1 MCQSFVLNK
10 LKIANLDVLL
20 DKIARNLPSLNYLSL
35 LSNQACP
42 NELSFSHRD
51 EEDYQRYR
59 WTICIN
65 NCFNDGY
72 QQNTSA
78 LLNYWETLNQC
89 VFSFFLSLLVCLS
102 LYFLPFHFSFPWAC
116 VTFKLGRII
125 EGSLQFNVAIFRV
138 FSEGSFFLYTKS
150 LTSFIL
156 CTLLCGFVFSI
167 SGVSSAFDL
176 IIYNLLYTV
185 LSPQLVEHFSLSNFD
200 KISIIWD
207 LNIIIDI
214 TYYT

>member
-1 MCQSFVLNK
+1 MPVNGMCQSFILNK

-89 VFSFFLSLLVCLS
+89 VFSFFLSFSPCLS
-102 LYFLPFHFSFPWAC
+102 FSLFFTFSF
-116 VTFKLGRII
+116 
-125 EGSLQFNVAIFRV
+125 
-138 FSEGSFFLYTKS
+138 FFPLN
-150 LTSFIL
+150 L
-156 CTLLCGFVFSI
+156 CYFQIRKDNRRQSSI
-167 SGVSSAFDL
+167 QPG
-176 IIYNLLYTV
+176 
-185 LSPQLVEHFSLSNFD
+185 NF
-200 KISIIWD
+200 
-207 LNIIIDI
+207 
-214 TYYT
+214 

>member
-1 MCQSFVLNK
+1 MPVNGMCQSFILNK

-20 DKIARNLPSLNYLSL
+20 DKIAHNLPSLNYLSL

-78 LLNYWETLNQC
+78 LLNYWETLNQW
-89 VFSFFLSLLVCLS
+89 VSSFFLSLLVCLS
-102 LYFLPFHFSFPWAC
+102 LYFWPFHFSFPWAC

-125 EGSLQFNVAIFRV
+125 EGSLQFKMAIFRV
-138 FSEGSFFLYTKS
+138 VSEGFFFLHKMPYIFYT
-150 LTSFIL
+150 LHSFVWL
-156 CTLLCGFVFSI
+156 CVFYIRHKFSI
-167 SGVSSAFDL
+167 WFNHL
-176 IIYNLLYTV
+176 
-185 LSPQLVEHFSLSNFD
+185 Q
-200 KISIIWD
+200 
-207 LNIIIDI
+207 
-214 TYYT
+214 

>member
-1 MCQSFVLNK
+1 MPVNGMCQSFILNK

-138 FSEGSFFLYTKS
+138 FSEGFFFSLHKIPYIFYTLHSFVWLCILHIRRKFSIWFNHLQFTIHSFVSSTNGAFFLVQ
-150 LTSFIL
+150 F
-156 CTLLCGFVFSI
+156 
-167 SGVSSAFDL
+167 
-176 IIYNLLYTV
+176 
-185 LSPQLVEHFSLSNFD
+185 
-200 KISIIWD
+200 W
-207 LNIIIDI
+207 
-214 TYYT
+214 

>member
-1 MCQSFVLNK
+1 MPVNGMCQSFILNK

-65 NCFNDGY
+65 NCFYDGY

-78 LLNYWETLNQC
+78 LLNYYETLNQC
-89 VFSFFLSLLVCLS
+89 LSSFFLSLLVCLS

-116 VTFKLGRII
+116 VSFKLGRII
-125 EGSLQFNVAIFRV
+125 ECSLHFKVAIFRV
-138 FSEGSFFLYTKS
+138 FSEGFFFSLHKIPYIFYTLHSFVW
-150 LTSFIL
+150 L
-156 CTLLCGFVFSI
+156 CVFHIRHKFSI
-167 SGVSSAFDL
+167 
-176 IIYNLLYTV
+176 
-185 LSPQLVEHFSLSNFD
+185 
-200 KISIIWD
+200 
-207 LNIIIDI
+207 
-214 TYYT
+214 